1 MSNLS
6 CTLEH
11 HFEAPPEEIYAAW
24 TEKFDLWFADP
35 EAINMKPE
43 VGRPWF
49 FLNKKEWGNHPHYGR
64 FLRLEPYR
72 LLETTW
78 LTGPPGTGGT
88 ETVIRVE
95 LTPQPNGTHVQL
107 THSGFHDEKS
117 RDGHADNWP
126 AALQHLDAVLSAQR
140 QPS

>member
-1 MSNLS
+1 MLT
-6 CTLEH
+6 CQAEQLIH
-11 HFEAPPEEIYAAW
+11 APAQLIYEAW
-24 TEKFDLWFADP
+24 TERFDLWFADP

-64 FLRLEPYR
+64 FLKLEPHS
-72 LLETTW
+72 LVETTW

-95 LTPQPNGTHVQL
+95 LTPHADGTHLKL

-117 RDGHADNWP
+117 QQGHADNWP
-126 AALQHLDAVLSAQR
+126 AALQHLDEVLSAQR
-140 QPS
+140 QPT